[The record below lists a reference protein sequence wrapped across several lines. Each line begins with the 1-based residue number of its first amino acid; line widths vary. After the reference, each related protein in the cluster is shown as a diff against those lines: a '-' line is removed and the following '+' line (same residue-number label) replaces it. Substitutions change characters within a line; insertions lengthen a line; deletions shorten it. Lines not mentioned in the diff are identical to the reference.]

1 LRTGLFTDALPERSL
16 DRVLDWL
23 AAELP
28 AVRDVEIGTG
38 GYSSSPHCNREL
50 LLADPDARSAW
61 LATIES
67 RDFRLAALNVSGNPL
82 EDPEHDRALRET
94 VALAG
99 LLGVDRVVCM
109 SGGRPELS
117 GGAWFPGVEE
127 EGERYWTERV
137 LPYWRELAGLAAH
150 AQPGLRLCFELEP
163 GAAAFNVST
172 VERLLELGPSLAVN
186 LDPSHFFWQSIDPL
200 AAIRRLA
207 GRIGFAHG
215 KDTVVDEA
223 RVAVDGLLDRTAWRY
238 ATVGR
243 GRDAGW
249 WRAFGEELRRAGYA
263 EVVSIEYEDEQASPE
278 ASVIEAAHVLT
289 EALAGAASDV
299 GSTESRR

>member
-1 LRTGLFTDALPERSL
+1 MRIGLFTDALPELSL
-16 DRVLDWL
+16 VRVLEWL

-38 GYSSSPHCNREL
+38 GYSPAPHCDREL
-50 LLADPDARSAW
+50 LLADGTARADW
-61 LATIES
+61 LETIES

-82 EDPEHDRALRET
+82 ELPEHDRALRET
-94 VALAG
+94 IALAG

-127 EGERYWTERV
+127 DVERYWQEKV
-137 LPYWRELAGLAAH
+137 LPYWRELAELLPGAH
-150 AQPGLRLCFELEP
+150 PELRLCFELEP

-172 VERLLELGPSLAVN
+172 VERLLDVGASLAVN

-200 AAIRRLA
+200 AAIRRLS

-215 KDTVVDEA
+215 KDTVLDA
-223 RVAVDGLLDRTAWRY
+223 GRIALDGGLDRTAWSY
-238 ATVGR
+238 ATVGD
-243 GRDAGW
+243 GHGAGW
-249 WRAFGEELRRAGYA
+249 WREFGEELRRGGYDG
-263 EVVSIEYEDEQASPE
+263 VVSIEYEDPNVPAES
-278 ASVIEAAHVLT
+278 SVVRAALLLA
-289 EALAGAASDV
+289 EALTGQAVA
-299 GSTESRR
+299 